1 MRGHASKQTSLKIA
15 YYFEDKKIHVT
26 FTPVKHRTSS
36 IEIMAKHLETGK
48 KAELLSG
55 LFLEENG
62 YEIIARNYRFGRGEI
77 DLIAK
82 KGIFIVFV
90 EVKSLTNIKFG
101 NPEIS
106 VTKNKIKLVTK
117 TAEHFVSSLNWQ
129 QQIRF
134 DIISVIF
141 KREKDF
147 EITHF
152 EDAFY

>member
-1 MRGHASKQTSLKIA
+1 
-15 YYFEDKKIHVT
+15 
-26 FTPVKHRTSS
+26 
-36 IEIMAKHLETGK
+36 MAKHLETGK
-48 KAELLSG
+48 KAEFLAG
-55 LFLEENG
+55 IFLEEKG

-77 DLIAK
+77 DLIVK
-82 KGIFIVFV
+82 KDIFIVFV

-117 TAEHFVSSLNWQ
+117 TAEHFVYSLNWQ

-134 DIISVIF
+134 DIIAIIF
-141 KREKDF
+141 KSEEEV
-147 EITHF
+147 EISHF

>member
-1 MRGHASKQTSLKIA
+1 
-15 YYFEDKKIHVT
+15 
-26 FTPVKHRTSS
+26 
-36 IEIMAKHLETGK
+36 MAKHLETGK
-48 KAELLSG
+48 KAEILAG
-55 LFLEENG
+55 IFLEEKG
-62 YEIIARNYRFGRGEI
+62 YEIIARNYRHGRGEI
-77 DLIAK
+77 DLIVK

-90 EVKSLTNIKFG
+90 EVKSLTNTKFG

-117 TAEHFVSSLNWQ
+117 AAGNFVYSINWQ

-134 DIISVIF
+134 DIISIIF
-141 KREKDF
+141 KSEEDV